1 MRQDHVTSLLRG
13 IPLFAELPE
22 SGLAELAAIAMTRH
36 YGAGQYVFYQG
47 DPGHA
52 LYVIVHGR
60 VQVVLTSDDGGT
72 VILAVLGSG
81 EVFGELAL
89 IDGGPRSASVLVA
102 EDAELLTVDRN
113 TLLALLARQPML
125 LAALLA
131 SLGGLIRG
139 LSDRVGD
146 LMFLDLP
153 QRVAKAIVHLVEA
166 TQADGK
172 RVVEMPMT
180 QGELASM
187 VGGSRQSVNQILQ
200 RFEQRDLL
208 RREGS
213 RITIMDLDALRQRA
227 RM

>member
-1 MRQDHVTSLLRG
+1 MNERNVISLLRG
-13 IPLFAELPE
+13 VPLFAQLPE
-22 SGLAELAAIAMTRH
+22 SDVAKLAGIATMRH
-36 YGAGQYVFYQG
+36 YGAGQYVFFQG

-52 LYVIVHGR
+52 LYVIVHGH
-60 VQVVLTSDDGGT
+60 VHVVLSSRDGDT
-72 VILAVLGSG
+72 AILAVLGPD

-102 EDAELLTVDRN
+102 EDAQLLAVDRE
-113 TLLALLARQPML
+113 TLLDLLARRPKL

-139 LSDRVGD
+139 LSDQVGD
-146 LMFLDLP
+146 LVFLDLP
-153 QRVAKAIVHLVEA
+153 QRVAKAIVQLVETA
-166 TQADGK
+166 PKGDELA
-172 RVVEMPMT
+172 VEMPMT

-200 RFEQRDLL
+200 RFEQRNLL

-213 RITIMDLDALRQRA
+213 LMAIVDLDALRQRA
-227 RM
+227 GM